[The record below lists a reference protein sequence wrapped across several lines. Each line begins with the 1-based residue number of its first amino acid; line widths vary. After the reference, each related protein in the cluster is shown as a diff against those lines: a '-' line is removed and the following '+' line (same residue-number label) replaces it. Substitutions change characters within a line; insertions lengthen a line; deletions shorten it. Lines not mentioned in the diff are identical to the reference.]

1 MPIELAGAAFLV
13 GLLGGVHCVG
23 MCGGIVSALVG
34 AGGEGFPRWKL
45 RLGYNLGRIAS
56 YATAGA
62 VAGTVGGASLLLAR
76 ALPVQMV
83 ALVLANVLLVA
94 LGLYLAGFSNLV
106 ARLEGPGRR
115 IWQRVQPLT
124 RRLLPADSW
133 WRALALG
140 GLWGWLPCGLVY
152 TILATAMLAGSATGG
167 AVVMLAFGL
176 GTLPNLLLAGAALDR
191 LRRRPGIRVAA
202 GGLVAGFGLLGLLHA
217 TTLPDAIRRGVLCL
231 V

>member
-1 MPIELAGAAFLV
+1 VPVELAGAAFVV
-13 GLLGGVHCVG
+13 GLLGGVHCIG

-45 RLGYNLGRIAS
+45 RLGYNIGRIAS
-56 YATAGA
+56 YAMAGA

-83 ALVLANVLLVA
+83 ALVLANLLLVG

-106 ARLEGPGRR
+106 ARLEGPGRQ
-115 IWQRVQPLT
+115 IWRHIQPMT
-124 RRLLPADSW
+124 RRLLPADNW
-133 WRALALG
+133 WRSLALG

-152 TILATAMLAGSATGG
+152 SILATALLAGSAAGG
-167 AVVMLAFGL
+167 AAVMLAFGL
-176 GTLPNLLLAGAALDR
+176 GTLPNLLMAGAAFDR
-191 LRRRPGIRVAA
+191 LRSRVGIRVVA
-202 GGLVAGFGLLGLLHA
+202 GGLVAGFGLLGLLRA
-217 TTLPDAIRRGVLCL
+217 TALPDAIRRGVLCL

>member
-1 MPIELAGAAFLV
+1 MPVELAGAAFLM

-83 ALVLANVLLVA
+83 ALVIANVLLIG

-106 ARLEGPGRR
+106 VRLEGPGRW
-115 IWQRVQPLT
+115 IWRYVQPLT
-124 RRLLPADSW
+124 RRLLPADTW

-152 TILATAMLAGSATGG
+152 SILATALLASSAPGG
-167 AVVMLAFGL
+167 AAVMIAFGL
-176 GTLPNLLLAGAALDR
+176 GTLPNLLMAGAALDR
-191 LRRRPGIRVAA
+191 LRSRIGIRVVA
-202 GGLVAGFGLLGLLHA
+202 GGLVAGFGLLGLLRA
-217 TTLPDAIRRGVLCL
+217 TALPDAIRRGVLCL

>member
-1 MPIELAGAAFLV
+1 MPLQLAGAAFLV

-23 MCGGIVSALVG
+23 MCGGIASALAGTGG
-34 AGGEGFPRWKL
+34 AGFAQWKL
-45 RLGYNLGRIAS
+45 RLGYNVGRIGS
-56 YATAGA
+56 YV
-62 VAGTVGGASLLLAR
+62 VAGTLAGSVGGASLLLAR

-83 ALVLANVLLVA
+83 ALVMANVLLVA

-106 ARLEGPGRR
+106 ARLEGPGRHVWR
-115 IWQRVQPLT
+115 HVQPLT
-124 RRLLPADSW
+124 RHLLPADRW

-152 TILATAMLAGSATGG
+152 TILASAMLAGSPAGG

-191 LRRRPGIRVAA
+191 LRGQPALRVTA
-202 GGLVAGFGLLGLLHA
+202 GAMVAGFGVLGLLRA
-217 TTLPDAIRRGVLCL
+217 TQLSDAIRRGILCL

>member
-1 MPIELAGAAFLV
+1 VPVELAGAAFLM

-83 ALVLANVLLVA
+83 ALVIANVLLIG

-106 ARLEGPGRR
+106 VRLEGPGRW
-115 IWQRVQPLT
+115 IWRYVQPLT
-124 RRLLPADSW
+124 RRLLPADTW

-152 TILATAMLAGSATGG
+152 SILATALLASSAPGG
-167 AVVMLAFGL
+167 AAVMIAFGL
-176 GTLPNLLLAGAALDR
+176 GTLPNLLMAGAALDR
-191 LRRRPGIRVAA
+191 LRSRIGIRVVA
-202 GGLVAGFGLLGLLHA
+202 GGLVAGFGLLGLLRA
-217 TTLPDAIRRGVLCL
+217 TALPDAIRRGVLCL

>member
-1 MPIELAGAAFLV
+1 VPVELAGAAFLV

-45 RLGYNLGRIAS
+45 RLGYNFGRIAS

-83 ALVLANVLLVA
+83 ALVIANVLLIG

-106 ARLEGPGRR
+106 ARLEGPGRW
-115 IWQRVQPLT
+115 IWRHVQPFT
-124 RRLLPADSW
+124 RRLLPADTW

-152 TILATAMLAGSATGG
+152 SILATALLAGSAPGG
-167 AVVMLAFGL
+167 AAVMIAFGL
-176 GTLPNLLLAGAALDR
+176 GTLPNLLMAGAALDR
-191 LRRRPGIRVAA
+191 LRSRIGVRVVA
-202 GGLVAGFGLLGLLHA
+202 GGLVAGFGLLGLLRA
-217 TTLPDAIRRGVLCL
+217 TALPDAIRRGVLCL

>member
-1 MPIELAGAAFLV
+1 VPVELAGAAFLV
-13 GLLGGVHCVG
+13 GILGGVHCVG

-34 AGGEGFPRWKL
+34 AGGAEFPRWKL
-45 RLGYNLGRIAS
+45 RLGYNFGRIAS
-56 YATAGA
+56 YAMAGA

-83 ALVLANVLLVA
+83 ALVIANVLLIG

-106 ARLEGPGRR
+106 GRLEGPGRW
-115 IWQRVQPLT
+115 IWRHVQPFT
-124 RRLLPADSW
+124 RRLLPADTW

-152 TILATAMLAGSATGG
+152 SILATALLAGSAPGG
-167 AVVMLAFGL
+167 AAVMIAFGL
-176 GTLPNLLLAGAALDR
+176 GTLPNLLMAGAALDR
-191 LRRRPGIRVAA
+191 LRSRIGIRVVA
-202 GGLVAGFGLLGLLHA
+202 GGLVAGFGLLGLLRA
-217 TTLPDAIRRGVLCL
+217 TALPDAIRRGVLCL